1 MSFDDFAF
9 WHWFALAT
17 IFIIIEIFVPG
28 IAFLWLGIA
37 AIITGLC
44 FLIFPQLAFEF
55 QVVIFAVTAVITTV
69 TARMVIA
76 RTAKPSDR
84 PNLNQRGL
92 SYVGSVYSLV
102 DDTRNGHGKV
112 HIGDTEWLVELAPG
126 SADLNAGSPV
136 KVVDVTGATLVVQA
150 EDRSGGAEAPAGTG

>member
-37 AIITGLC
+37 AIATGLC

-136 KVVDVTGATLVVQA
+136 KVVDVTGATLVVAA
-150 EDRSGGAEAPAGTG
+150 EDRSGGGEAPAGTG